1 MKSASLRLRLMIY
14 FILVF
19 ATLGL
24 ASATL
29 SWFETKDKID
39 EFFDT
44 YQIALARQLASVD
57 WADIAEDSQSR
68 TDRIIDKLHNAE
80 DEDEALGFAVF
91 SRDGHKI
98 FHDNEN
104 GKDFY
109 YGGYIGGFITQTVDD
124 EQWRV
129 VWIFSADEKYIIA
142 VGQELAYRNDV
153 IWDTLE
159 EFITPW
165 LGGILLALVVM
176 LWLISKGFRP
186 LQKLAADVS
195 QRPASDLSP
204 LSADGQPSEV
214 TPLISSFNR
223 YLEQI
228 DSMIRRERGFI
239 ANASHE
245 LRTPL
250 AGLKIQLDVARLE
263 GLPEAERQSAL
274 DNLEQGINRASHLVE
289 QLLTLSRLET
299 SIFQNRLSV
308 EPVDWSSIANTLFY
322 EYQGRILQKHIKL
335 QSSIAPQGAIANGD
349 PTLCALLLRNLLDN
363 ALKYSP
369 DGAELNLIITPEQI
383 SFSNSGVTLN
393 ADDLAHLS
401 ERFYRPAG
409 QTEQGSGLGLSIV
422 RCIADYYGCRLH
434 IDCAN
439 QIFKV
444 SITQS

>member
-57 WADIAEDSQSR
+57 WADIAADSQSR

-129 VWIFSADEKYIIA
+129 IWIFSADEKYIIA

-176 LWLISKGFRP
+176 LWIISKGFRP

-195 QRPASDLSP
+195 RRPASDLSP

-263 GLPEAERQSAL
+263 GLPEAE
-274 DNLEQGINRASHLVE
+274 
-289 QLLTLSRLET
+289 
-299 SIFQNRLSV
+299 
-308 EPVDWSSIANTLFY
+308 
-322 EYQGRILQKHIKL
+322 
-335 QSSIAPQGAIANGD
+335 
-349 PTLCALLLRNLLDN
+349 LC
-363 ALKYSP
+363 
-369 DGAELNLIITPEQI
+369 T
-383 SFSNSGVTLN
+383 
-393 ADDLAHLS
+393 
-401 ERFYRPAG
+401 
-409 QTEQGSGLGLSIV
+409 
-422 RCIADYYGCRLH
+422 
-434 IDCAN
+434 
-439 QIFKV
+439 
-444 SITQS
+444 

>member
-1 MKSASLRLRLMIY
+1 MKTASLRLRLMIY

-19 ATLGL
+19 ASLGL
-24 ASATL
+24 ASAFL
-29 SWFETKDKID
+29 SWFETKEKID

-44 YQIALARQLASVD
+44 YQIALARQLSTVNWGD
-57 WADIAEDSQSR
+57 LAEDSQHR
-68 TDRIIDKLHNAE
+68 TNEIIDKIHNAE

-91 SRDGHKI
+91 SLEGQKI

-109 YGGYIGGFITQTVDD
+109 YGGFIGGFITQTVDD

-129 VWIFSADEKYIIA
+129 VWIFSADKHYIIA

-159 EFITPW
+159 EFIAPW
-165 LGGILLALVVM
+165 LGGIFLALVLM
-176 LWLISKGFRP
+176 LGLISRAFRP
-186 LQKLAADVS
+186 LHRLAVDVS
-195 QRPASDLSP
+195 SRPASDLSP
-204 LSADGQPSEV
+204 LSGDGQPSEV
-214 TPLISSFNR
+214 APLIAAFNR
-223 YLEQI
+223 YLAQI

-263 GLPEAERQSAL
+263 GLPEAQRQSAL
-274 DNLEQGINRASHLVE
+274 DNLEQGLSRASHLVE

-299 SIFQNRLSV
+299 SIFQNRLSL
-308 EPVDWSSIANTLFY
+308 EPLDWSALANGLFY
-322 EYQGRILQKHIKL
+322 EYQTRLQQKHIKL
-335 QSSIAPQGAIANGD
+335 QTHISPQGIIQAGD
-349 PTLCALLLRNLLDN
+349 PTLCSLLLRNLLDN
-363 ALKYSP
+363 AIKYSP
-369 DGAELNLIITPEQI
+369 DKASINIAITPEQI
-383 SFSNSGVTLN
+383 RFSNSGIKLK
-393 ADDLAHLS
+393 ADDLSRLS

-422 RCIADYYGCRLH
+422 RCIAEYYGCKLQ
-434 IDCAN
+434 IEYKK
-439 QIFKV
+439 QIFTV
-444 SITQS
+444 VITQS

>member
-19 ATLGL
+19 TTLGL

-29 SWFETKDKID
+29 SWFETKEKID

-44 YQIALARQLASVD
+44 YQIALARQLSTVD
-57 WADIAEDSQSR
+57 WADIAADSQSR

-91 SRDGHKI
+91 SRDGQKI

-159 EFITPW
+159 EFIAPW
-165 LGGILLALVVM
+165 LGGILLALVIM

-195 QRPASDLSP
+195 RRPASDLSP

-228 DSMIRRERGFI
+228 DSMIRRERSFI

-308 EPVDWSSIANTLFY
+308 EPIDWSSIANTLFY

-335 QSSIAPQGAIANGD
+335 QSSIASQGVIANGD

-369 DGAELNLIITPEQI
+369 DSAELNLIITPEQI
-383 SFSNSGVTLN
+383 SFSNSGITLK

-434 IDCAN
+434 IDCADK
-439 QIFKV
+439 IFTAT
-444 SITQS
+444 ITQS

>member
-19 ATLGL
+19 TTLGL

-29 SWFETKDKID
+29 SWFETKEKID

-44 YQIALARQLASVD
+44 YQIALARQLSTVD
-57 WADIAEDSQSR
+57 WADIAADSQSR

-91 SRDGHKI
+91 SRDGQKI

-159 EFITPW
+159 EFIAPW
-165 LGGILLALVVM
+165 LGGMLLALVIM

-195 QRPASDLSP
+195 RRPASDLSP

-228 DSMIRRERGFI
+228 DSMIRRERSFI

-335 QSSIAPQGAIANGD
+335 QSSIALPGVIANGD

-383 SFSNSGVTLN
+383 SFSNSGVTLK

-434 IDCAN
+434 IDCADK
-439 QIFKV
+439 IFKV